1 MLQLEHRQ
9 MFAVNGLIDDFVL
22 YGKPSD
28 YVEFAKTVE
37 SAIRGGTIAT
47 LHTASRIRIEIGSDS
62 GVRQLMT
69 SLQNRDNDYL
79 SMSDW
84 EQRDILRVWGNPTV
98 LEQLRLFLLDLSS
111 RGKGY
116 SYLAE
121 FSEEYSCHHSSPEW
135 RLHVLY

>member
-28 YVEFAKTVE
+28 YVELARTVE
-37 SAIRGGTIAT
+37 SAIRGCNTAI
-47 LHTASRIRIEIGSDS
+47 LQTASRIRIEIEGDHENMH
-62 GVRQLMT
+62 LMT
-69 SLQNRDNDYL
+69 SLQNRDNDYP
-79 SMSDW
+79 SMNDW
-84 EQRDILRVWGNPTV
+84 EQRDILRVWGSPTV
-98 LEQLRLFLLDLSS
+98 LEQLRLFLLDLAG
-111 RGKGY
+111 RGRGY

-121 FSEEYSCHHSSPEW
+121 FSKEYSCHHSSPEW